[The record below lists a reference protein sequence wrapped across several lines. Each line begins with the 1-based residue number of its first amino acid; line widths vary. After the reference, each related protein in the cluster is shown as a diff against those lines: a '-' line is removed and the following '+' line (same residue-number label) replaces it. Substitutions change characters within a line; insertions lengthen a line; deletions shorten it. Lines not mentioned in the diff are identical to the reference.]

1 LNAEDKAAK
10 AEALCVVPP
19 WFDPLDLSCS
29 SHHMHLIR
37 PEVDSLDE
45 FITHTYMIN
54 HHYCVQGLLWYKHA
68 LKKLQE
74 KHVNKQKS
82 NKQKICQ
89 NKTSKCKFCA
99 KTNKNDRQQMLVNPQ
114 KVHRQ
119 CFVPSK
125 FPSNSIQR
133 EPNDLELWK
142 LWKKKKQKS
151 QIT

>member
-54 HHYCVQGLLWYKHA
+54 HHYWVQGLLWYKHA
-68 LKKLQE
+68 LKKLKE

-82 NKQKICQ
+82 NKQKIMSEQ
-89 NKTSKCKFCA
+89 
-99 KTNKNDRQQMLVNPQ
+99 DIQ
-114 KVHRQ
+114 KQ
-119 CFVPSK
+119 ILCE
-125 FPSNSIQR
+125 N
-133 EPNDLELWK
+133 
-142 LWKKKKQKS
+142 KQKWS
-151 QIT
+151 ATDACKPTKGA